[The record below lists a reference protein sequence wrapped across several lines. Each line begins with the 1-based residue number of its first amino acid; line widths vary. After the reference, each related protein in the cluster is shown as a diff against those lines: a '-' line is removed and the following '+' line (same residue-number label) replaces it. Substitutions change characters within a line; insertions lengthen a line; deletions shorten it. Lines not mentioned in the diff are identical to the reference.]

1 MSLKYPE
8 EIVYKIKKEGIF
20 LIIIIIIYIIIN
32 FIIIILINNDN
43 IYTNKIIKLLYFFK
57 FLIFY
62 SF

>member
-20 LIIIIIIYIIIN
+20 LIIIIIYIIIN